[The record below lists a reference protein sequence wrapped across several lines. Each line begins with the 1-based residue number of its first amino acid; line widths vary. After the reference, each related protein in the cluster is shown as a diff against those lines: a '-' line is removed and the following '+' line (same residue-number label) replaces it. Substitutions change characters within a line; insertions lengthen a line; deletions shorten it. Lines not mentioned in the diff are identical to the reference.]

1 MRTGKGN
8 WQLPFTFSSRIG
20 YTLQAISASSTVY
33 RAINDGICKTDYPF
47 ADSYSKTFDNCRKL
61 TFLSLGERIPTR
73 AEGCEDVLLPTFLQI
88 HLGIFPLLRVG
99 GTN

>member
-1 MRTGKGN
+1 MGFARLTTL
-8 WQLPFTFSSRIG
+8 LPTP
-20 YTLQAISASSTVY
+20 T
-33 RAINDGICKTDYPF
+33 P
-47 ADSYSKTFDNCRKL
+47 KTFDNCRKL